1 MTHRALLELLDS
13 INFPPFFAFE
23 VVVFL
28 VEVPELEEALVLLVI
43 QVGANT
49 SADGSGIVIPTLYL
63 LVYKKYRSV
72 DK

>member
-23 VVVFL
+23 VVVLL
-28 VEVPELEEALVLLVI
+28 VEVPELEEVLVLLVI
-43 QVGANT
+43 GANT